1 MAIGGRDIVSPIL
14 LATRGS
20 ALALAQAGQVA
31 EEFSRRLG
39 RRVDLLPVST
49 RGDQSAAPLHE
60 IGGTGVFVAAVR
72 QAVLDGRADL
82 CVHSLKDLPT
92 ASRDGLDLIA
102 IPERGPVS
110 DVLVAS
116 GDRRL
121 ADLAEGAVVGTG
133 SPRRAAQLRRIRPDL
148 DIRGLRGNVDSR
160 IAAVDRGDLDAVVLA
175 EAGLRRL
182 DLGDRIT
189 EVLPIESMLPAP
201 GQGALGVEIAEGE
214 SGHDLVSTALA
225 VDHGETRAAVTA
237 ERAALAGLEAGC
249 TAPVGA
255 LAHVSPNGTELR
267 LVVAVFDSEDG
278 QMVRKSST
286 GSVGEAQALGQ
297 RVAAQLLSAGAG
309 QHMGDVFSE
318 KN

>member
-1 MAIGGRDIVSPIL
+1 MKPVL

-31 EEFSRRLG
+31 QVFSERLG
-39 RRVDLLPVST
+39 RPVELLRVST
-49 RGDQSAAPLHE
+49 QGDQSSAPLHE

-92 ASRDGLDLIA
+92 APREGLDLVA
-102 IPERGPVS
+102 IPERGPVG
-110 DVLVAS
+110 DALVS
-116 GDRRL
+116 RDDRRL

-148 DIRGLRGNVDSR
+148 DIHGLRGNIDSR
-160 IAAVDRGDLDAVVLA
+160 ISAVDRGDLDAVLLA
-175 EAGLRRL
+175 EAGLHRL
-182 DLGDRIT
+182 GLAHRIS
-189 EVLPIESMLPAP
+189 EAFPVEIILPAP
-201 GQGALGVEIAEGE
+201 GQGALGVEIAKTG

-225 VDHGETRAAVTA
+225 VDHGGTRAAVTA

-255 LAHVSPNGTELR
+255 LAQVSPDGTELR

-286 GSVGEAQALGQ
+286 GSVGEAQALGH

-309 QHMGDVFSE
+309 QYMGERVQ
-318 KN
+318 

>member
-1 MAIGGRDIVSPIL
+1 MKSVL

-31 EEFSRRLG
+31 KEFSDRLG
-39 RRVDLLPVST
+39 RPVELLPVST
-49 RGDQSAAPLHE
+49 QGDQSSAPLHE

-72 QAVLDGRADL
+72 QAVLDGRADM

-92 ASRDGLDLIA
+92 APYEGLDLIA

-110 DVLVAS
+110 DVLVS
-116 GDRRL
+116 RDDRRL
-121 ADLAEGAVVGTG
+121 ADLADGAVVGTG

-148 DIRGLRGNVDSR
+148 DIRGLRGNIDSR

-175 EAGLRRL
+175 EAGLQRL
-182 DLGDRIT
+182 DLAARIS
-189 EVLPIESMLPAP
+189 EVLSVETMLPAP
-201 GQGALGVEIAEGE
+201 GQGALGVEIGGNGL
-214 SGHDLVSTALA
+214 GHDLVSTALS

-255 LAHVSPNGTELR
+255 LAHVSPDGTELR
-267 LVVAVFDSEDG
+267 LVVAVFDSDDG

-309 QHMGDVFSE
+309 RYMGERVQ
-318 KN
+318 